1 MSEEKEKSFLRYEI
15 TGRPAFS
22 VVRIYLDPDQPGQQ
36 VVAEGGAMVYMDG
49 NVDMKTK
56 SAGGVLR
63 GLKRKL
69 SGESMFQNF
78 FELEE
83 GATKPGMI
91 AFAHGAPGDIIH
103 IHLNQGEEWTLS
115 KDAYIASTPSVQVT
129 TQVGKIASLLGGE
142 GLFLTKIF
150 AEAEGDVWLGG
161 YGYIERHEVGPGEE
175 FVVDTGVMMAFPA
188 NMQYRTSKVGGKKSF
203 ILGGE
208 GIVMRFT
215 GPGTIYT
222 QNREMRLL
230 ATLLMPYLPKD

>member
-22 VVRIYLDPDQPGQQ
+22 VVRIYLDQPGQQ

-56 SAGGVLR
+56 STGGVLR

-142 GLFLTKIF
+142 GLFLTKVF

-161 YGYIERHEVGPGEE
+161 YGYIERHDVGPGEE

-215 GPGTIYT
+215 GPGIIYT